1 MISLNQRFS
10 NLTEEIEEWQTL
22 IKEVK
27 DLEDII
33 ELKDPKLEQEIEGLK
48 EKIWQKL
55 EQKEKEIFL
64 SGKYDSN
71 NAILTIVSG
80 AGDNDAQDWAA
91 ILLRMYKGYC
101 ERKNFSYRVLSQSF
115 GEPGPENR
123 IGIKEAVLEI
133 KGRFAYG
140 LLKKESGV
148 HRLVRL
154 SPFSAKNLRHTSFAL
169 VDVLPQL
176 PDKTEEVLIK
186 EDDLKV
192 DTYRA
197 SGPGGQYVNKRDSA
211 VRITHLPTKIT
222 VSCQAERTQGMN
234 RKKALEMLKSKL
246 VQIKEKQEEKKL
258 KELKGKEMKVEWGS
272 QIRSYVFYPYKM
284 IKDHRT
290 GVEVSEIDEVL
301 NGKLDEFINK
311 ELEL

>member
-1 MISLNQRFS
+1 MIEMNQRFS
-10 NLTEEIEEWQTL
+10 LLKEEIDKWEEL
-22 IKEVK
+22 EKEVK
-27 DLEDII
+27 DIEDLIALGEKASLA
-33 ELKDPKLEQEIEGLK
+33 ELN
-48 EKIWQKL
+48 EKI
-55 EQKEKEIFL
+55 EAKEAEVFL

-80 AGDNDAQDWAA
+80 AGGKDAQDWAA
-91 ILLRMYKGYC
+91 ILLRMYQRYC
-101 ERKNFSYRVLSQSF
+101 ERKGFGFRILSQSF
-115 GEPGPENR
+115 GEPGPEGR
-123 IGIKEAVLEI
+123 IGIKEVSLEI

-140 LLKKESGV
+140 FLRGESGV

-154 SPFSAKNLRHTSFAL
+154 SPFSSKNLRHTSFAL

-176 PDKTEEVLIK
+176 SEKSEEIEIR
-186 EDDLKV
+186 EDDLRI

-211 VRITHLPTKIT
+211 VRITHIPTKIL
-222 VSCQAERTQGMN
+222 VSCQAERTQGTN

-246 VQIKEKQEEKKL
+246 IQL
-258 KELKGKEMKVEWGS
+258 KERQAKEELQGIKGKAVKVEWGS

-290 GVEVSEIDEVL
+290 ETETSNIDDVL
-301 NGKLDEFINK
+301 DGNLDEFIKK
-311 ELEL
+311 ELQL